1 MSFCD
6 IHAHFVY
13 GMDDGARSQKEMQAM
28 LDAAWADGVT
38 ELFATPH
45 VTPGVRAFDAERFE
59 RHLSLARE
67 HCRQRGYAMQLY
79 AGAEILYTPFLKR
92 YAQEHTLP
100 TLGDTDRVL
109 VEFAPEISF
118 HEIASA
124 VDMLERNGYTPVLAH
139 IERYRAFFGLA
150 PYRLRDDSDVLYQLN
165 SQTLVDGA
173 GLIVNRRVHS
183 WLRDRIIDYVATD
196 SHDCRRRRTCMKAA
210 YAILVERYGRRYADH
225 LTKSSRREAD

>member
-1 MSFCD
+1 MADTSFT
-6 IHAHFVY
+6 AL
-13 GMDDGARSQKEMQAM
+13 DDGARSQKEMQAM
-28 LDAAWADGVT
+28 LDAAWGGRCDRAVRV
-38 ELFATPH
+38 TPH
-45 VTPGVRAFDAERFE
+45 GDARRAGLRRGAFRTASESWHASIAGSAAMRCSCTQA
-59 RHLSLARE
+59 RRYCIPLS
-67 HCRQRGYAMQLY
+67 
-79 AGAEILYTPFLKR
+79 LKR

-118 HEIASA
+118 HAIASA

-165 SQTLVDGA
+165 GQTLVDGA